1 MRLTRRVLAPGA
13 GTLLFVLAPGA
24 GTLLF
29 ALAGAGP
36 PGSEGSA
43 SFACTNAPSAIT
55 MAAMSVAKQ
64 RAIAV
69 GVGVATAIAI
79 SLVHEQPVTGIFQG
93 IMIGLAGFSLTE
105 MRKLRD
111 LGGRDF
117 RQHGIATAGWHLA
130 TTNLVAVAYAWFM
143 FDGYRSGPTPEATFK
158 AFGSAAKDW
167 MLASGLVGAT
177 LGLFRSTGTSSA
189 ALQALKQNQEL
200 LAEVTSL
207 RRTFVDATDL
217 TTMALDA
224 SQASSLEDL
233 IETVEAM
240 VTIASDLPEK
250 SELVD
255 AFTVWIKDD
264 DKKAWRILS
273 GRGVSAKTIASFE
286 QPVLERVTKGKGIV
300 ANLDA
305 SGQKQLVLSSK
316 AGAHEWYADDP
327 YTVRKTEGLAAV
339 LLLDKRGKPCG
350 ALCLTSEDPRG
361 IPSVED
367 TLELQRFEKVLQ
379 LWAGTFTL
387 PVQRYFEL
395 IEAPPDKD

>member
-1 MRLTRRVLAPGA
+1 MARV
-13 GTLLFVLAPGA
+13 
-24 GTLLF
+24 
-29 ALAGAGP
+29 
-36 PGSEGSA
+36 
-43 SFACTNAPSAIT
+43 
-55 MAAMSVAKQ
+55 SVTKE

-69 GVGVATAIAI
+69 AAGIVAAIGFSI
-79 SLVHEQPVTGIFQG
+79 VHEHRVTAIFQG
-93 IMIGLAGFSLTE
+93 VMVGLAGMALVE

-111 LGGRDF
+111 LGRRDY
-117 RQHGIATAGWHLA
+117 RQHGVATAGWHLA
-130 TTNLVAVAYAWFM
+130 TMNLIAIAYAWFM
-143 FDGYRSGPTPEATFK
+143 FDGYRSGPNAEPAFS

-177 LGLFRSTGTSSA
+177 LGLFRSTGTNSA

-200 LAEVTSL
+200 LSEVTSL

-224 SQASSLEDL
+224 SQAATLEDL

-255 AFTVWIKDD
+255 AFTVWIKDGD
-264 DKKAWRILS
+264 AKAWRILS
-273 GRGVSAKTIASFE
+273 GRGISAKTITSFA
-286 QPVLERVTKGKGIV
+286 QPVLPEVTAGKGIV
-300 ANLDA
+300 ANLDV
-305 SGQKQLVLSSK
+305 SGQQQIVIASN
-316 AGAHEWYADDP
+316 AGAHDWYAADP

-339 LLLDKRGKPCG
+339 LLLDKHGKPCG

-361 IPSVED
+361 IPSVES
-367 TLELQRFEKVLQ
+367 TVELQRFEKVLQ

-395 IEAPPDKD
+395 IDSAPEKDS

>member
-1 MRLTRRVLAPGA
+1 MRLAAAGRERLGKGDGRAFSCAIRR
-13 GTLLFVLAPGA
+13 
-24 GTLLF
+24 
-29 ALAGAGP
+29 
-36 PGSEGSA
+36 
-43 SFACTNAPSAIT
+43 SAIT
-55 MAAMSVAKQ
+55 MAAVSVMKE
-64 RAIAV
+64 RAIAAGA
-69 GVGVATAIAI
+69 GVVVAIGI
-79 SLVHEQPVTGIFQG
+79 SVVHEQRVTALVQG
-93 IMIGLAGFSLTE
+93 VLVGLAGMSLVE
-105 MRKLRD
+105 MRKLRE
-111 LGGRDF
+111 LGARDY
-117 RQHGIATAGWHLA
+117 RQHGAATAGWHLA
-130 TTNLVAVAYAWFM
+130 TTNLIALAYAWFM
-143 FDGYRSGPTPEATFK
+143 FDGYQSGPNPEPAFN

-167 MLASGLVGAT
+167 MLSSGLIGAT
-177 LGLFRSTGTSSA
+177 LGLFRSTGTNSA

-200 LAEVTSL
+200 LSEVTSL

-255 AFTVWIKDD
+255 AFTVWIKDSD
-264 DKKAWRILS
+264 AGAWRILS

-286 QPVLERVTKGKGIV
+286 QPILETVTKGKGIV
-300 ANLDA
+300 ANLAA
-305 SGQKQLVLSSK
+305 SGQQQLVLASN
-316 AGAHEWYADDP
+316 AGAHAWYAADP

-339 LLLDKRGKPCG
+339 LLLDKQGKPCG

-361 IPSVED
+361 IPSVES
-367 TLELQRFEKVLQ
+367 TVELRRFEKVLQ

-395 IEAPPDKD
+395 IEAPPEKT